1 MLLYSS
7 MNWFNM
13 IFKVNKS
20 FERST
25 TSTTVMLLFFLHEPM
40 HYDFQNQ
47 SYSQNQHY
55 ICTIMLL
62 LSFMNW
68 FNMTFEVDLTNK
80 FSSIHLTYIFLFMS
94 WCSMSYQFNWFR
106 KQTLNFSHICFCLWT
121 DNQNQSFLKIPFN
134 FEENFVNQIYDSVTL
149 ENQCCSKIFEPQK
162 IVASRLV
169 LLGVKVGIP
178 GDGA

>member
-1 MLLYSS
+1 MLLHSF

-55 ICTIMLL
+55 NFSQLCCFFPSWTNSIWFSKSIWRTNLAPYISHICC
-62 LSFMNW
+62 
-68 FNMTFEVDLTNK
+68 
-80 FSSIHLTYIFLFMS
+80 SSWADAIWIIS
-94 WCSMSYQFNWFR
+94 SMWFR
-106 KQTLNFSHICFCLWT
+106 KKTLKFSHI
-121 DNQNQSFLKIPFN
+121 QSCYIEIEQGPFYL
-134 FEENFVNQIYDSVTL
+134 VNEL
-149 ENQCCSKIFEPQK
+149 FRSKPE
-162 IVASRLV
+162 
-169 LLGVKVGIP
+169 GH
-178 GDGA
+178 